1 MAEIESNPKEVSKT
15 SIVIKSVVALA
26 LGILILMLP
35 RPDNL
40 TPEGHRFLAL
50 LLTVVV
56 LWVSEAV
63 PIGVTALLA
72 GASLILLKIQPA
84 QSAWAPYA
92 SPAVMFVL
100 MVIMFGVVLNEVG
113 LANRMMFYL
122 LKFAGTK
129 VKRLSLIL
137 AIGCTLTSTIF
148 HDATITV
155 IMVFAF
161 VPVFMSMGMK
171 PGMGHRLPT
180 FFFMLI
186 PLSASAGGF
195 GTLLG
200 GGRNPLALEILQ
212 KFSGGQIKIGFL
224 EYIVIMF
231 PICILTA
238 VATWAIL
245 WVLLRPKEKEL
256 VGIELA
262 DPGPMSGKE
271 WGVLTVFV
279 ITFILWFSG
288 DLTGWHYSVPAA
300 FAILGFCA
308 PGWIS
313 FRTICDKFPWESWIV
328 FGAGVSM
335 GGIDAG
341 QRRRALSGRDPAAA
355 FGRQTDVCSLLRH
368 RLFRVVPVQHD
379 EQLGGRG
386 PDAAHC
392 SAHGRNDADVAAVR
406 GHDSAHDDLLHHAR
420 DRLPPHHHRLQHR
433 LLQPEGFRQDRGP
446 LVPDP
451 AGDLCVEHDGLLA
464 ADRVRQIATQRVNR
478 PPPQRADSARRRWGS
493 PRRETFFSPHGLL
506 AAGPQPEDRGERH
519 VQNTQ
524 LHHAGR

>member
-1 MAEIESNPKEVSKT
+1 MAEIESTPKEVTTT

-26 LGILILMLP
+26 LGILVLMLP

-40 TPEGHRFLAL
+40 TPEAHRFLAL
-50 LLTVVV
+50 LLTVVI

-84 QSAWAPYA
+84 QSAWAPFA

-113 LANRMMFYL
+113 LANRLMFYL

-137 AIGCTLTSTIF
+137 AIGCTLTSTVF

-212 KFSGGQIKIGFL
+212 KFSGGKITIGFL

-245 WVLLRPKEKEL
+245 WVLLRPKETEL

-335 GGIDAG
+335 GVSMLDSGAG
-341 QRRRALSGRDPAAA
+341 RFLAETLLPLLDGKPMFVVYYGMAFFGSFLS
-355 FGRQTDVCSLLRH
+355 SMM
-368 RLFRVVPVQHD
+368 
-379 EQLGGRG
+379 
-386 PDAAHC
+386 
-392 SAHGRNDADVAAVR
+392 SNSAAV
-406 GHDSAHDDLLHHAR
+406 ALM
-420 DRLPPHHHRLQHR
+420 LPITLPMAELMNMSPQSVAMIA
-433 LLQPEGFRQDRGP
+433 PMTTSFIM
-446 LVPDP
+446 LVIGCPPTIIAYSTGYFSQKDFVKIAVP
-451 AGDLCVEHDGLLA
+451 WCLILLA
-464 ADRVRQIATQRVNR
+464 ICVVSVMIYWPLIGFVK
-478 PPPQRADSARRRWGS
+478 
-493 PRRETFFSPHGLL
+493 
-506 AAGPQPEDRGERH
+506 
-519 VQNTQ
+519 
-524 LHHAGR
+524 